1 MKKIINKVYEKESE
15 KMDSCGDDDDD
26 DDDDDNDE
34 VIFVERN
41 IQQTP

>member
-15 KMDSCGDDDDD
+15 KVDSCDDDDD

-41 IQQTP
+41 IQQTR

>member
-1 MKKIINKVYEKESE
+1 
-15 KMDSCGDDDDD
+15 MDSCDDDDD

-41 IQQTP
+41 IQQTR

>member
-15 KMDSCGDDDDD
+15 KMDSCDDDDDD

-41 IQQTP
+41 I

>member
-15 KMDSCGDDDDD
+15 KMDSCDDDDDD

-41 IQQTP
+41 IQQTR

>member
-15 KMDSCGDDDDD
+15 KVDSCDDDDDD

-41 IQQTP
+41 IQQTR